1 MRKITFIVIASIC
14 AVMIPIYFFTGDTDD
29 ENSRKV
35 PASKNIKQSEQPSL
49 QEDGQMPFKELVGT
63 VTKIEQLANHLQQFR
78 ISKPDNE
85 YDIII
90 SKDTLILTNTGEQ
103 IELKEGQN
111 FTAFVN
117 INKPMITIYPPQ
129 YSPEIIIIQTDSK
142 GMVVQG
148 KFNRDFV
155 NDELSLKLNIDEETV
170 MMDLQGNTVSSN
182 EIVNQNILVFYDKT
196 TRSIPAQTS
205 PTKIILLNEFV
216 P

>member
-1 MRKITFIVIASIC
+1 M
-14 AVMIPIYFFTGDTDD
+14 
-29 ENSRKV
+29 
-35 PASKNIKQSEQPSL
+35 
-49 QEDGQMPFKELVGT
+49 
-63 VTKIEQLANHLQQFR
+63 QQFR

-170 MMDLQGNTVSSN
+170 MMDIQGNTVSTN